1 MTAGLLAFGAAGA
14 DARPRGDTAQAKP
27 RVLAGKATDSLGAVV
42 RRTKYGVPHVTAKT
56 IEGAAYG
63 QAYAF
68 AEDNLCTLADDMVT
82 VNGERSRYFGPD
94 DSYTVSGNQVKYKN
108 LDSDFF
114 YERINATG
122 KIEALLA
129 KKPPQGPLPELR
141 QATRGFV
148 RGYNA
153 YLAGRGRRQG
163 AERPALQG
171 RAVGAADRPSATSTG
186 ATSSW
191 ASWCRG

>member
-1 MTAGLLAFGAAGA
+1 M
-14 DARPRGDTAQAKP
+14 
-27 RVLAGKATDSLGAVV
+27 V
-42 RRTKYGVPHVTAKT
+42 RRTKYGVPHVTAKN

-68 AEDNLCTLADDMVT
+68 AEDNLCTLADDLVT
-82 VNGERSRYFGPD
+82 VNAERSRYFGPD
-94 DSYTVSGNQVKYKN
+94 ATYTVSGNQLKYKN

-153 YLAGRGRRQG
+153 YLADVGGTKGLSDPRCKGQPWVRAITERDLYRRYFQLG
-163 AERPALQG
+163 EL
-171 RAVGAADRPSATSTG
+171 VSA
-186 ATSSW
+186 
-191 ASWCRG
+191 